1 MFSHF
6 FIDRPIFSA
15 VISIV
20 IVLAGAIT
28 IPFLP
33 VEQTPDI
40 TPPTVTVSTSYPGAS
55 ADVVAE
61 TVAFPIEAEVN
72 GVEDMIYMSS
82 KSTDD
87 GTYELVVTFE
97 VGTDIDMA
105 TVLVQ
110 NRVAVAM
117 PTLPEEVTRQGVK
130 TEKKSTAIVLMV
142 NMVSPDGRHDELA
155 LSNFVATN
163 VKDELAR
170 LPGVGNVQVM
180 GAKDLGMRIWL
191 DPGKL
196 KARNLTTT
204 EIIQA
209 IREQNV
215 QVAAGQL
222 GAEPAPPGQNF
233 QYSISTK
240 GRLSE
245 PEEFADMILKVGEDG
260 RLLRLG
266 DVASVEEDAQSFRWN
281 VELNN
286 SPSIAVAIYQL
297 PGANSLS
304 VADAVRAKMEEIKP
318 RFPDGMDYT
327 IAYDTTTFV
336 KTSIKEVVET
346 LFIAVVL
353 VVMTVYV
360 FLQDLRTT
368 LVPSITIPVSLIGT
382 FAVMMVLGFSINTL
396 TLFGLVLAIGI
407 VVDDSIVVVE
417 NTVRLIDDEKLPA
430 KEAAKKAMSEVS
442 GPVVATTMV
451 LLAVFVP
458 TAFMGG
464 ITGRLYSQ
472 FSITISVATVFSSI
486 NALTLAPALCGI
498 LLRPSP
504 TSRGLFF
511 RLFNKGYDE
520 TSIGYMAVTRRLIR
534 FASIALMLLLT
545 VSGLMVFGFARIP
558 GGFIPDE
565 DQGYFIIAAKLP
577 DGASMQRTAKT
588 LEKIDDILQEA
599 PGISDTIK
607 INGYS
612 ALDSLVTPNAGT
624 YFVVMQPW
632 DEREHINKTVRF
644 VRQKLFM
651 IEDGVCLAFLPP
663 AIQGLG
669 AAGGF
674 EMRVLDT
681 GNAGG
686 AQLQRVADE
695 LVVSG
700 TQYRTDERPVL
711 TRLSNNFSASVP
723 QLYLNVDRE
732 KAKRLGI
739 PLSEIFGTLQTNLG
753 SVYINDYNKY
763 SRTWRVMAQADQEYR
778 SKMEDIT
785 QLQVRDRDG
794 RMIPLSTLLTIDETA
809 GPQVIYRFN
818 AYPSATITGQ
828 GVAGVSSG
836 QAIETIGTIA
846 EQNLPE
852 TMNYAWS
859 GTAYQEVQT
868 GNTAAFIFALSVIL
882 VYLFLCALYEA
893 WMAPWAV
900 ILTVPFAIL
909 GGIALTA
916 ARAYDINVYTQIG
929 IVLLIGLS
937 TKTAILIVEFA
948 KQLHEEGKPIRE
960 AAEIAARLR
969 FRAILMT
976 AFSFILGVIPLVI
989 ASGAGAGSRRALGT
1003 AVFGGMCAATVF
1015 GVFVIPA
1022 FYVVVQS
1029 LAEWRKPKP
1038 SDPESG
1044 IDTKPVKK
1052 VDP

>member
-20 IVLAGAIT
+20 IVLAGTIT
-28 IPFLP
+28 IPLLP
-33 VEQTPDI
+33 IEQTPDI

-55 ADVVAE
+55 ASVVAE
-61 TVAFPIEAEVN
+61 TVALPIESEVN
-72 GVEDMIYMSS
+72 GVENMIYMSS

-117 PTLPEEVTRQGVK
+117 PSLPEEVTRQGVK

-142 NMVSPDGRHDELA
+142 NMISPDGQYSQLD
-155 LSNFVATN
+155 LSNFIATN
-163 VKDELAR
+163 VKDELSR
-170 LPGVGNVQVM
+170 LPGVGNVSVM

-204 EIIQA
+204 EVIQA

-245 PEEFADMILKVGEDG
+245 PEEFEELILRVGAEG
-260 RLLRLG
+260 QLLRLR
-266 DVASVEEDAQSFRWN
+266 DIARVEEGAQSYRWD

-286 SPSIAVAIYQL
+286 QPSVAVAIYQL

-318 RFPDGMDYT
+318 QFPVGMDYK

-336 KTSIKEVVET
+336 KTSIAEVINT
-346 LFIAVVL
+346 LLVAIALVVL
-353 VVMTVYV
+353 TVYV
-360 FLQDLRTT
+360 FLQDFRTT
-368 LVPSITIPVSLIGT
+368 LVPSITIPVSLVGT
-382 FAVMMVLGFSINTL
+382 FAVMMVMGFSINTL

-417 NTVRLIDDEKLPA
+417 NTVRLIDEEKLSA
-430 KEAAKKAMSEVS
+430 KDAAKKAMTEVS

-458 TAFMGG
+458 TAFMAG
-464 ITGRLYSQ
+464 ITGKLYSQ
-472 FSITISVATVFSSI
+472 FSLTISVATVFSSI
-486 NALTLAPALCGI
+486 NALTLAPALCGM

-504 TSRGLFF
+504 ESRGGFF
-511 RLFNKGYDE
+511 RLFNNGYDK
-520 TSIGYMAVTRRLIR
+520 TSKGYMAVTRRLIR
-534 FASIALMLLLT
+534 HSSIAVLMLILA
-545 VSGLMVFGFARIP
+545 SGLMVFGFMKVP

-565 DQGYFIIAAKLP
+565 DQGYFIVAAKLP
-577 DGASMQRTAKT
+577 DGAGMQRTAQT
-588 LEKIDDILQEA
+588 LEQIDEILKDA
-599 PGISDTIK
+599 PGVADVIK
-607 INGYS
+607 INGFS

-624 YFVVMQPW
+624 YFVVMEPW
-632 DEREHINKTVRF
+632 DEREHINKTLGEV
-644 VRQKLFM
+644 QKSLFG
-651 IEDGVCLAFLPP
+651 IQDGLCLAFLPP

-674 EMRVLDT
+674 EMQLRDI

-686 AQLQRVADE
+686 EQLQRVADE
-695 LVVSG
+695 LVVAG
-700 TQYRTDERPVL
+700 MQDVRL
-711 TRLSNNFSASVP
+711 TRMSNNFSASVP
-723 QLYLNVDRE
+723 QLFLNVNRE
-732 KAKRLGI
+732 KAKKLGI
-739 PLSEIFGTLQTNLG
+739 PLNEIFGTLQTNLG
-753 SVYINDYNKY
+753 SSYVNDYNKY
-763 SRTWRVMAQADQEYR
+763 SRTWRVMAQADNQYR
-778 SKMEDIT
+778 VRKENIN
-785 QLQVRDRDG
+785 QLQVRDNAG
-794 RMIPLSTLLTIDETA
+794 NMIPLSTLLTIDEVA

-818 AYPSATITGQ
+818 TVPSATITGQ
-828 GVAGVSSG
+828 GIPGVSSG
-836 QAIETIGTIA
+836 DAIQTIGEIA
-846 EQNLPE
+846 DQTLPE
-852 TMNYAWS
+852 TMNYQWS
-859 GTAYQEVQT
+859 GTAFQEVAT
-868 GNTAAFIFALSVIL
+868 GNTAAFIFALSVVL

-893 WMAPWAV
+893 WFAPWAV
-900 ILTVPFAIL
+900 IFTVPFAIL

-916 ARAYDINVYTQIG
+916 VRGYDINVYTQIG

-948 KQLHEEGKPIRE
+948 KQLHDNEGKSIKE
-960 AAEIAARLR
+960 AAEIAADLR

-1003 AVFGGMCAATVF
+1003 AVFGGMSAATLF

-1022 FYVVVQS
+1022 LYVVVQS
-1029 LAEWRKPKP
+1029 VTEWRKKP
-1038 SDPESG
+1038 EPADSQE
-1044 IDTKPVKK
+1044 
-1052 VDP
+1052 

>member
-20 IVLAGAIT
+20 IVLAGT
-28 IPFLP
+28 IAVPLLP
-33 VEQTPDI
+33 IEQTPDI
-40 TPPTVTVSTSYPGAS
+40 TPPTVTVTTSYPGAS
-55 ADVVAE
+55 ASVVAE
-61 TVAFPIEAEVN
+61 TVALPIESEVN

-117 PTLPEEVTRQGVK
+117 PSLPEEVTRQGVK
-130 TEKKSTAIVLMV
+130 TEKRSTAIVLMV
-142 NMVSPDGRHDELA
+142 NLISPNGEFSQLD
-155 LSNFVATN
+155 LSNFIATN
-163 VKDELAR
+163 IKDDLSR
-170 LPGVGNVQVM
+170 LPGVGNVNVM

-196 KARNLTTT
+196 KARNLTTN
-204 EIIQA
+204 EVMQA

-222 GAEPAPPGQNF
+222 GAEPAPAGQNF

-245 PEEFADMILKVGEDG
+245 PEEFEELILRVGQEG
-260 RLLRLG
+260 QLLRLG
-266 DVASVEEDAQSFRWN
+266 DIARVEEGAQSYRWD

-286 SPSIAVAIYQL
+286 QPSVAVAIYQL
-297 PGANSLS
+297 PGANSLE
-304 VADAVRAKMEEIKP
+304 VADAVRAKMEEIKTQ
-318 RFPDGMDYT
+318 FPPGMDYR

-336 KTSIKEVVET
+336 KTSIEEVVVT
-346 LFIAVVL
+346 LLVAIALVVL
-353 VVMTVYV
+353 TVYV

-382 FAVMMVLGFSINTL
+382 FAVMLAIGFSINTL

-417 NTVRLIDDEKLPA
+417 NTVRLIDDEKLSA
-430 KEAAKKAMSEVS
+430 KEAAKKAMTEVS

-458 TAFMGG
+458 TAFMAG

-472 FSITISVATVFSSI
+472 FSLTISVATIFSSI
-486 NALTLAPALCGI
+486 NALTLAPALCGM

-504 TSRGLFF
+504 QTRGVFF
-511 RLFNKGYDE
+511 RLFNSGYE
-520 TSIGYMAVTRRLIR
+520 KTSRGYMSITRQLIR
-534 FASIALMLLLT
+534 RSGLAFLLLLVAT
-545 VSGLMVFGFARIP
+545 GLMIFGFAKVP

-565 DQGYFIIAAKLP
+565 DQGYFLVSAKLP

-588 LEKIDDILQEA
+588 LEQIDDILENA
-599 PGISDTIK
+599 AGVADIIK

-624 YFVVMQPW
+624 YFVVMKPW
-632 DEREHINKTVRF
+632 DDREHIGKTV
-644 VRQKLFM
+644 QEIQPKLQEIQEGLCF
-651 IEDGVCLAFLPP
+651 AFLPP

-674 EMRVLDT
+674 EMQLRDI
-681 GNAGG
+681 GNMGG
-686 AQLQRVADE
+686 EQLQTLADE
-695 LVVSG
+695 LVLAG
-700 TQYRTDERPVL
+700 MENP
-711 TRLSNNFSASVP
+711 RLNRMSSNFSASVP
-723 QLYLNVDRE
+723 QVYLNVDRV
-732 KAKRLGI
+732 KAKKLGI
-739 PLSEIFGTLQTNLG
+739 PLNEVFGTLQTNLG
-753 SVYINDYNKY
+753 SSYVNDYNKY
-763 SRTWRVMAQADQEYR
+763 SRTWRVMAQADNQFR
-778 SKMEDIT
+778 TKTEDIK
-785 QLQVRDRDG
+785 QLQVRNQDG
-794 RMIPLSTLLTIDETA
+794 RMIPLSTLLTIDEVA

-818 AYPSATITGQ
+818 TVPSATITGQ
-828 GVAGVSSG
+828 GVPGVSSG
-836 QAIETIGTIA
+836 QAIQTIA
-846 EQNLPE
+846 SIADQKLPD
-852 TMNYAWS
+852 TMNYEWS
-859 GTAYQEVQT
+859 GTAYQEVAT
-868 GNTAAFIFALSVIL
+868 GNTAAFIFALSVVL

-893 WMAPWAV
+893 WFAPWAV
-900 ILTVPFAIL
+900 IFTVPFAIL

-916 ARAYDINVYTQIG
+916 MRGYDINVYTQIG

-948 KQLHEEGKPIRE
+948 KQLHEEGKSIQE
-960 AAEIAARLR
+960 AAEIAADLR

-1003 AVFGGMCAATVF
+1003 AVFGGMSAATLF

-1022 FYVVVQS
+1022 LYVVVQS
-1029 LAEWRKPKP
+1029 VAEWRKKKETP
-1038 SDPESG
+1038 SGAPESS
-1044 IDTKPVKK
+1044 DE
-1052 VDP
+1052 

>member
-28 IPFLP
+28 IPLLP
-33 VEQTPDI
+33 IEQTPDI
-40 TPPTVTVSTSYPGAS
+40 TPPTVTVTTSYPGAS
-55 ADVVAE
+55 ANVVAE
-61 TVAFPIEAEVN
+61 TVALPIEAEVN
-72 GVEDMIYMSS
+72 GVQDMIYMSS
-82 KSTDD
+82 KSSDD

-110 NRVAVAM
+110 NRVAIAM
-117 PTLPEEVTRQGVK
+117 PKLPEEVTRQGVK
-130 TEKKSTAIVLMV
+130 TEKRSTAIVLMV
-142 NMVSPDGRHDELA
+142 NLISPSGQYTQLD
-155 LSNFVATN
+155 LSNFTATN
-163 VKDELAR
+163 IKDELAR
-170 LPGVGNVQVM
+170 LPGVGNVNVM

-196 KARNLTTT
+196 KTRNLTTN
-204 EIIQA
+204 EVLQA
-209 IREQNV
+209 VREQNV

-245 PEEFADMILKVGEDG
+245 PEEFEELILRVGAQG
-260 RLLRLG
+260 QLLRLG
-266 DVASVEEDAQSFRWN
+266 DVARVEEGAQSYRWD

-286 SPSIAVAIYQL
+286 QPSIAVAIYQL

-318 RFPDGMDYT
+318 QFPIGMDYK

-336 KTSIKEVVET
+336 KTSIEEVFVT
-346 LFIAVVL
+346 LLVAIFLVVL
-353 VVMTVYV
+353 TVYV
-360 FLQDLRTT
+360 FLQDFRTT
-368 LVPSITIPVSLIGT
+368 LVPSLTIPVSLIGT

-417 NTVRLIDDEKLPA
+417 NTVRLIDQEKLSS
-430 KEAAKKAMSEVS
+430 KEAAKKAMTEVS

-458 TAFMGG
+458 TAFMAG
-464 ITGRLYSQ
+464 ITGKLYSQ
-472 FSITISVATVFSSI
+472 FSLTISVATVFSSI
-486 NALTLAPALCGI
+486 NALTLAPALCGM

-504 TSRGLFF
+504 EARGGFF
-511 RLFNKGYDE
+511 RLFNNGYE
-520 TSIGYMAVTRRLIR
+520 KTSQGYMAVSRRLIR
-534 FASIALMLLLT
+534 HSSIAVLMLIIA
-545 VSGLMVFGFARIP
+545 SGLMVFGFMKIP

-577 DGASMQRTAKT
+577 DGASSQRTSKT
-588 LEKIDDILQEA
+588 LDKIDTILKDA
-599 PGISDTIK
+599 PGVADVIK
-607 INGYS
+607 VNGYS

-624 YFVVMQPW
+624 YFVVMKPW
-632 DEREHINKTVRF
+632 DEREHINKTVGM
-644 VRQKLFM
+644 VQQKLFA
-651 IEDGVCLAFLPP
+651 IREGFCLAFLPP

-674 EMRVLDT
+674 EMQIRDI

-686 AQLQRVADE
+686 EQLQRVADE
-695 LVVSG
+695 LAVAG
-700 TQYRTDERPVL
+700 TQNPQL
-711 TRLSNNFSASVP
+711 TRMSNNFSASVP
-723 QLYLNVDRE
+723 QLFLDVDRE
-732 KAKRLGI
+732 KAKKLGI
-739 PLSEIFGTLQTNLG
+739 TLSEVFGTLQTNLG
-753 SVYINDYNKY
+753 SSYVNDYNKY
-763 SRTWRVMAQADQEYR
+763 SRTWRVMAQADNQFR
-778 SKMEDIT
+778 TKQEDIE

-794 RMIPLSTLLTIDETA
+794 KMIPLATLLSIEEVA

-818 AYPSATITGQ
+818 SVPSATITGQ
-828 GVAGVSSG
+828 GIPGVSSG
-836 QAIETIGTIA
+836 NAIKTIGRIA
-846 EQNLPE
+846 DDTLPE
-852 TMNYAWS
+852 TMNYQWS
-859 GTAYQEVQT
+859 GTAYQEVAT
-868 GNTAAFIFALSVIL
+868 GNTAAFIFGLSVVL

-893 WMAPWAV
+893 WFAPWAV
-900 ILTVPFAIL
+900 IFTVPFAIL
-909 GGIALTA
+909 GGIALTGV
-916 ARAYDINVYTQIG
+916 RGYDINVYTQIG

-948 KQLHEEGKPIRE
+948 KQLHEEGKSIQE
-960 AAEIAARLR
+960 AAEIAADLR

-1003 AVFGGMCAATVF
+1003 AVFGGMCAATFF

-1022 FYVVVQS
+1022 FYVAVQS
-1029 LAEWRKPKP
+1029 VAEWGKIETPQ
-1038 SDPESG
+1038 STEQ
-1044 IDTKPVKK
+1044 T
-1052 VDP
+1052 